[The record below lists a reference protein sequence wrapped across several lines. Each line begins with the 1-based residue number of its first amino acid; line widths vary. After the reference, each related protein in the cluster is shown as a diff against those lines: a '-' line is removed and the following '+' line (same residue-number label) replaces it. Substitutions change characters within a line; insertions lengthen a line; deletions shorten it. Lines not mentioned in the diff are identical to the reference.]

1 MNEIFNNL
9 NFILGGGGILSI
21 LAGVYALGKF
31 HNRFEKLEKS
41 NSEFRTE
48 MKDLRVDLNRE
59 MKENLREFKTD
70 IKEMIHDLKIENQTM
85 KELLYAVKIDVED
98 LKRKKVG

>member
-9 NFILGGGGILSI
+9 NLILGGSGILSI